1 MPKAFYYY
9 YYILQFSSVIPLLY
23 GIGSFRRL
31 DRPTKV
37 FLSYLGMS
45 FLQTVV
51 MTILALHTINNLW
64 IMNLS
69 LPVNM
74 GFLMWTDSQWQ
85 KHPLMRRILLLIIPL
100 YAIVWGVELTFF
112 TSFFEFTKI
121 ARPLE
126 GLIFTL
132 ASCVIMY
139 QIARESERSVLELP
153 QFWISSGIMLYFGGM
168 LAVNLFSEALYR
180 SSMDSLRL
188 AYSIQPALSLTA
200 HLFYLGAFRC
210 QCRQQTYSGLS
221 SSVQL

>member
-9 YYILQFSSVIPLLY
+9 YYILQFSSVIPVLY
-23 GIGSFRRL
+23 GTRSLRRL

-37 FLSYLGMS
+37 FLSYLGLS
-45 FLQTVV
+45 LFQTVV
-51 MTILALHTINNLW
+51 MTILALQSINNLW

-74 GFLMWTDSQWQ
+74 GFLMWIYSMWQ
-85 KHPLMRRILLLIIPL
+85 KNPLTRRMMLLVVPM
-100 YAIVWGVELTFF
+100 YAIVWIAEIVFF
-112 TSFFEFTKI
+112 ESLFEFTKVS
-121 ARPLE
+121 RPLE

-132 ASCVIMY
+132 ASCVMMY

-168 LAVNLFSEALYR
+168 LAVSLFSEALYR
-180 SSMDSLRL
+180 SSIDSLRL

-221 SSVQL
+221 SSVQP